1 MAGLLKPQMAEPLMK
16 AIRSVTDL
24 PVHFH
29 THNTSS
35 AALVTCVEMA
45 RAGCSIIDLAMASM
59 SDTTSQPSL
68 NAFVAAMEGSPRA
81 PEGFENYM
89 DLEDLDQ
96 LWQQIRTQYVMYESG
111 LKAGTA
117 RVYDHQIP
125 GGQFSNLYEQCK
137 SMGLMS
143 RVSC

>member
-1 MAGLLKPQMAEPLMK
+1 M
-16 AIRSVTDL
+16 

-35 AALVTCVEMA
+35 AALMTCIEMT
-45 RAGCSIIDLAMASM
+45 RAGCNIVDLAMASM

-68 NAFVAAMEGSPRA
+68 NAFVAAMEGDARA
-81 PEGFENYM
+81 PRGLAKYM
-89 DLEDLDQ
+89 ELEDLDQ
-96 LWQQIRTQYVMYESG
+96 LWGQIRSQYVMYESG
-111 LKAGTA
+111 LKCGTA

-143 RVSC
+143 RVCVADV